1 MQICICA
8 GVSFVFSVYSRKIA
22 ALRRLFLEE
31 NKFQKK
37 KQFWRIQIY
46 GGKKIEEKKIFLAV
60 GSRPVA
66 GVMWQVL
73 ASRWQVA
80 CGPTV

>member
-1 MQICICA
+1 MYFLSTVEKVPPYGA
-8 GVSFVFSVYSRKIA
+8 F
-22 ALRRLFLEE
+22 FLEE